1 MIRIGIPTQGFRD
14 WAGGVDFLFSVVD
27 SLRAAPEAIDL
38 HLLDPIPRAPHG
50 WKRLRWAI
58 AARLGA
64 RTGDRAPPALDCAAI
79 AARCDAT
86 HRLPDGAEA
95 IAEAGRRL
103 QLDVILPS
111 HGVLPG
117 SMPCPWIGYLYDFQ
131 HRHLPHLFTER
142 ERRKRD
148 EAFARMVEAA
158 PAIVVN
164 SRDTAAEARRLYPR
178 AAARIHALP
187 FNASPRPE
195 WLDGPVVGS
204 MVAPSGPY
212 FLVSNQF
219 WVHKD
224 HATAFRAF
232 ALVAGRHPD
241 VRLVCTGQTSDF
253 RRPEYFATLIA
264 LLDTL
269 GVNDRVTIAGLLPK
283 KEQIEL
289 LKGAVAVIQPT
300 LCEGGPGGGA
310 VYDAVSLGVRAI
322 VSDIPI
328 NRELSGE
335 PVVAFF
341 PTGDPEA
348 LADAMLHALA
358 TPRPTVSANVLR
370 DRGQARRAACGR
382 VILDIVAALMA
393 GRTQA

>member
-27 SLRAAPEAIDL
+27 SVRALPDAVEI
-38 HLLDPIPRAPHG
+38 HLLDSLPQAPRG
-50 WKRLRWAI
+50 WKRWRRAI

-64 RTGDRAPPALDCAAI
+64 RTDDRPPPVLDCSAI

-86 HRLPDGAEA
+86 SRLPNGGAA
-95 IAEAGRRL
+95 IAEAAKRL
-103 QLDVILPS
+103 HLDAVLPS
-111 HGVLPG
+111 HGVLPD
-117 SMPCPWIGYLYDFQ
+117 SLPCPWIGYLYDFQ
-131 HRHLPHLFTER
+131 HRHLPHLFTDR

-148 EAFARMVEAA
+148 EAFARMVDSA
-158 PAIVVN
+158 PAVVVN
-164 SRDTAAEARRLYPR
+164 SQDTASEARRLYPH

-195 WLDGPVVGS
+195 WLDDAAGRPGP
-204 MVAPSGPY
+204 ALAGPY

-232 ALVAGRHPD
+232 AQVAGRHLN

-253 RRPEYFATLIA
+253 RRPDYFGTLVG
-264 LLDTL
+264 LLETL
-269 GVNDRVTIAGLLPK
+269 GIRDRVTIAGLLPK
-283 KEQIEL
+283 TEQIDL

-310 VYDAVSLGVRAI
+310 VYDAVSVGVRAI

-335 PVVAFF
+335 STVTFF
-341 PTGDPEA
+341 STGDPEA
-348 LADAMLHALA
+348 LAVAMERILETPFSRASA
-358 TPRPTVSANVLR
+358 TLLR

-393 GRTQA
+393 GRT

>member
-38 HLLDPIPRAPHG
+38 HLLDPTPRAPHG

>member
-27 SLRAAPEAIDL
+27 SIQAAPGPVEL
-38 HLLDPIPRAPHG
+38 HLLDPGPQVQRG
-50 WKRLRWAI
+50 WKRLRHAI

-64 RTGDRAPPALDCAAI
+64 RTDDRPPPVLDCSAI

-86 HRLPDGAEA
+86 CRLPDGGGA
-95 IAEAGRRL
+95 IAEAARRL
-103 QLDVILPS
+103 RLDAILPS

-117 SMPCPWIGYLYDFQ
+117 SIPCPWVGYLYDFQ
-131 HRHLPHLFTER
+131 HRHLPHLFSDR

-148 EAFARMVEAA
+148 EAFARMVEVA
-158 PAIVVN
+158 PAVVVN
-164 SRDTAAEARRLYPR
+164 SHDTAAEARHLYPH

-195 WLDGPVVGS
+195 WLDDSADRPGP
-204 MVAPSGPY
+204 ALADPY

-253 RRPEYFATLIA
+253 RRPDYFGTLVR

-269 GVNDRVTIAGLLPK
+269 GIRNRVTIAGLLPK
-283 KEQIEL
+283 TEQIDL

-310 VYDAVSLGVRAI
+310 VYDAVSLGIRAI

-328 NRELSGE
+328 NRELSDE
-335 PVVAFF
+335 TTVAFF
-341 PTGDPEA
+341 STGDPEA
-348 LADAMLHALA
+348 LAEAMERTLETTVPMASA
-358 TPRPTVSANVLR
+358 TLLR

>member
-27 SLRAAPEAIDL
+27 SLRAAPADVEL
-38 HLLDPIPRAPHG
+38 HLLDVAPRAPRG
-50 WKRLRWAI
+50 WKRLRRAI
-58 AARLGA
+58 VEALGG
-64 RTGDRAPPALDCAAI
+64 RTPERITPALDCTEI
-79 AARCDAT
+79 AARCDAEHKLT
-86 HRLPDGAEA
+86 DDNGALVA
-95 IAEAGRRL
+95 AGRHL
-103 QLDVILPS
+103 HLDAVLPS
-111 HGVLPG
+111 HGVLPD
-117 SMPCPWIGYLYDFQ
+117 SLPCPWIGYLYDFQ
-131 HRHLPHLFTER
+131 HRHLPHLFTDR

-148 EAFARMVEAA
+148 EAFARMVDSA
-158 PAIVVN
+158 PAVVVN
-164 SRDTAAEARRLYPR
+164 SQDTASEARRLYPH

-195 WLDGPVVGS
+195 WLDDAAGRPGP
-204 MVAPSGPY
+204 ALAGPY

-232 ALVAGRHPD
+232 AQVAGRHLN

-253 RRPEYFATLIA
+253 RRPDYFGTLVG
-264 LLDTL
+264 LLETL
-269 GVNDRVTIAGLLPK
+269 GIRDRVTIAGLLPK
-283 KEQIEL
+283 TEQIDL

-310 VYDAVSLGVRAI
+310 VYDAVSVGVRAI

-335 PVVAFF
+335 STVTFF
-341 PTGDPEA
+341 STGDPEA
-348 LADAMLHALA
+348 LAVAMERILETPFSRASA
-358 TPRPTVSANVLR
+358 TLLR

-393 GRTQA
+393 GRT

>member
-1 MIRIGIPTQGFRD
+1 MIRIGIPTHGFRD

-27 SLRAAPEAIDL
+27 SLRAAPEAVDL
-38 HLLDPIPRAPHG
+38 HLLDPTPRAPNA
-50 WKRLRWAI
+50 WKRLRRAI
-58 AARLGA
+58 TARLGV

-103 QLDVILPS
+103 RLDAILPA

-117 SMPCPWIGYLYDFQ
+117 AMPCPWIGYLYDFQ

-148 EAFARMVEAA
+148 EAFDRMVEAA

-164 SRDTAAEARRLYPR
+164 SRDTATEARRLYPR

-195 WLDGPVVGS
+195 WLDGPIGGT

-224 HATAFRAF
+224 HSTAFRAF
-232 ALVAGRHPD
+232 ASVAGRHPD

-253 RRPEYFATLIA
+253 RRPEYFATLVA
-264 LLDTL
+264 LLETL
-269 GVNDRVTIAGLLPK
+269 GVSDRVTIAGLLPK

-382 VILDIVAALMA
+382 MILDIVAALGA
-393 GRTQA
+393 G

>member
-14 WAGGVDFLFSVVD
+14 WAGGIDFLFSVVD
-27 SLRAAPEAIDL
+27 SLRAAPEAVEL

-50 WKRLRWAI
+50 WKRLRRAI

-64 RTGDRAPPALDCAAI
+64 STGDRAPSSLDCSAI

-86 HRLPDGAEA
+86 HRLPDGADA
-95 IAEAGRRL
+95 IAEAGRQL
-103 QLDVILPS
+103 QLDAILPT
-111 HGVLPG
+111 HGVLP
-117 SMPCPWIGYLYDFQ
+117 SAMPCPWIGYLYDFQ
-131 HRHLPHLFTER
+131 HRHLPHLFSER
-142 ERRKRD
+142 DRRKRD
-148 EAFARMVEAA
+148 EAFARMIEAA

-164 SRDTAAEARRLYPR
+164 SHDTAAEARRLYPQ
-178 AAARIHALP
+178 ADTRIHALP

-195 WLDGPVVGS
+195 WLDGSTGRS
-204 MVAPSGPY
+204 TAAPAGPY

-224 HATAFRAF
+224 HPTAFRAF
-232 ALVAGRHPD
+232 ASVAERHPD

-253 RRPEYFATLIA
+253 RRPEYFASLVA

-269 GVNDRVTIAGLLPK
+269 GVSDRVTITGLLPK
-283 KEQIEL
+283 GEQIEL

-310 VYDAVSLGVRAI
+310 VYDAVSLGIRAI
-322 VSDIPI
+322 ASDIPI
-328 NRELSGE
+328 NRELSDE
-335 PVVAFF
+335 PTVAFF
-341 PTGDPEA
+341 PTGNPEA
-348 LADAMLHALA
+348 LADAMLQALA
-358 TPRPTVSANVLR
+358 TPWPTASAAVLR

-382 VILDIVAALMA
+382 MILDIVAALGA
-393 GRTQA
+393 GRGPA

>member
-158 PAIVVN
+158 PAVVVN
-164 SRDTAAEARRLYPR
+164 SHDTAAEARRLYPR

>member
-148 EAFARMVEAA
+148 EAFARMVEVA

-164 SRDTAAEARRLYPR
+164 SHDTAAEARRLYPR

-253 RRPEYFATLIA
+253 RRPDYFGTLVR

-269 GVNDRVTIAGLLPK
+269 GVRNRVTIAGLLPK
-283 KEQIEL
+283 TEQIDL

-310 VYDAVSLGVRAI
+310 VYDAVSLGIRAI

-335 PVVAFF
+335 PTVAFF
-341 PTGDPEA
+341 STGDPEA
-348 LADAMLHALA
+348 LAEAMERTLETTVPMASA
-358 TPRPTVSANVLR
+358 TLLR

-382 VILDIVAALMA
+382 VILEIVAALLG

>member
-1 MIRIGIPTQGFRD
+1 MIRIGIPTHGFRD

-27 SLRAAPEAIDL
+27 SLRAAPEAVDL
-38 HLLDPIPRAPHG
+38 HLLDPTPRAPNA
-50 WKRLRWAI
+50 WKRLRRAI
-58 AARLGA
+58 TARLGV

-103 QLDVILPS
+103 RLDAILPA

-117 SMPCPWIGYLYDFQ
+117 AMPCPWIGYLYDFQ

-148 EAFARMVEAA
+148 EAFDRMVEAA

-164 SRDTAAEARRLYPR
+164 SRDTATEARRLYPR

-195 WLDGPVVGS
+195 WLDGPIGGT

-224 HATAFRAF
+224 HSTAFRAF
-232 ALVAGRHPD
+232 ASVAGRHPD

-253 RRPEYFATLIA
+253 RRPEYFATLVA

-269 GVNDRVTIAGLLPK
+269 GVSDRVTIAGLLPK

-382 VILDIVAALMA
+382 MILDIVAALGA
-393 GRTQA
+393 G

>member
-38 HLLDPIPRAPHG
+38 HLLDPTPRAPHG

-158 PAIVVN
+158 PAVVVN
-164 SRDTAAEARRLYPR
+164 SHDTAAEARRLYPR

>member
-38 HLLDPIPRAPHG
+38 HLLDPTPRAPHG

-158 PAIVVN
+158 PAVVVK
-164 SRDTAAEARRLYPR
+164 SHDTAAEARRLYPR